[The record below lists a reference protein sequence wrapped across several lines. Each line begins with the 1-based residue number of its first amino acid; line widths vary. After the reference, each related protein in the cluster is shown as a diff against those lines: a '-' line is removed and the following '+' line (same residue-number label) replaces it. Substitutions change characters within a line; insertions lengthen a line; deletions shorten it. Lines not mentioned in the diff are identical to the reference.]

1 MSVSSVK
8 IYINMAL
15 EYLDSPYRV
24 DDVEPN
30 LQQAEQR
37 LVNLSPSDAA
47 PLKEQI
53 ADIRDKLD
61 NMVSPADARQ
71 VSAAEG
77 KLRQARD
84 FIDTNRGQLTQSGK
98 DHVEELFGGAVQFL
112 NQILDA
118 RKADKLKA
126 PVLAEIERIR
136 LQYGTNTVAAPPV
149 AIPKAAT
156 NVAPG
161 PNYSNAKGKVFW
173 ANDYFASP
181 GRMDQVEPELAQAEQ
196 LLSGDESHEA
206 DALRNEI
213 SALREKLADVISPQD
228 EAYVRAAQRD
238 VQSVRDYMDRQR
250 DFLDRGTTKQDLD
263 QQLQKIIDQG
273 LSKITNP
280 RKGDQLKAPIL
291 AEIALIRSQ
300 LGLIVPRQVYPP
312 PSQPTQPQTQYPTRS
327 VSQYALLANTN
338 ALSYDD
344 QDRMNRAKRSI
355 GQARSNIE
363 SRRTEGV
370 ENLFFDATNV
380 MAPVNPAYKDPLVA
394 EIEQL
399 RKDLEATR
407 LSESTRIITDDLN
420 RKLDSI
426 KDDLEDDYR
435 LQYSVRT
442 FKQRFERDD
451 VRQTLSPNMQRDY
464 EKRLADLLALG
475 NARVKAVIISRVNPA
490 LKELQE
496 RLATNPFAGLRQYE
510 TDTVDG
516 EFWTLRKQVD
526 QQLQKLPEEDPD
538 RLRLYEELK
547 GTDATWQGYLDELE
561 KAGEF
566 NISGHDVAS

>member
-112 NQILDA
+112 NQTLDA

-156 NVAPG
+156 NVAPS

-196 LLSGDESHEA
+196 LLSDDESHEA

-213 SALREKLADVISPQD
+213 SALREKLADVISPQMKHTF
-228 EAYVRAAQRD
+228 AQHSEMFK
-238 VQSVRDYMDRQR
+238 VSVTTWTDN
-250 DFLDRGTTKQDLD
+250 GTSLTEEPPN
-263 QQLQKIIDQG
+263 KI
-273 LSKITNP
+273 
-280 RKGDQLKAPIL
+280 
-291 AEIALIRSQ
+291 LI
-300 LGLIVPRQVYPP
+300 
-312 PSQPTQPQTQYPTRS
+312 
-327 VSQYALLANTN
+327 NN
-338 ALSYDD
+338 
-344 QDRMNRAKRSI
+344 
-355 GQARSNIE
+355 
-363 SRRTEGV
+363 SRR
-370 ENLFFDATNV
+370 
-380 MAPVNPAYKDPLVA
+380 
-394 EIEQL
+394 
-399 RKDLEATR
+399 
-407 LSESTRIITDDLN
+407 LSTKALA
-420 RKLDSI
+420 
-426 KDDLEDDYR
+426 R
-435 LQYSVRT
+435 LQIH
-442 FKQRFERDD
+442 
-451 VRQTLSPNMQRDY
+451 
-464 EKRLADLLALG
+464 
-475 NARVKAVIISRVNPA
+475 AREINSKP
-490 LKELQE
+490 L
-496 RLATNPFAGLRQYE
+496 F
-510 TDTVDG
+510 
-516 EFWTLRKQVD
+516 
-526 QQLQKLPEEDPD
+526 
-538 RLRLYEELK
+538 
-547 GTDATWQGYLDELE
+547 
-561 KAGEF
+561 
-566 NISGHDVAS
+566 